1 MEEKLIKK
9 LQGATQTDADRETHK
24 IDSKFISGLAE
35 LFIKEPPSLELLLM
49 LADEGPKTVEKIS
62 REIIYDTKIT
72 GLLDKLD
79 EFKVINIENGW
90 VNITDD
96 GYWLVKKLREKVRER
111 NDKAKGMRKYEE

>member
-1 MEEKLIKK
+1 MSEVI
-9 LQGATQTDADRETHK
+9 QTDTDKETHK

-35 LFIKEPPSLELLLM
+35 LFIKEPSSLELILM
-49 LADEGPKTVEKIS
+49 LADEGPKTIEKIS

-79 EFKVINIENGW
+79 EFKVISIENGW

-96 GYWLVKKLREKVRER
+96 GYWLVKKLREKIRENKR
-111 NDKAKGMRKYEE
+111 DEKI